1 MIVVGDGFRS
11 SNETFRILRG
21 RKVICEER
29 EGSAAS
35 RLTAEIEESGGDEA
49 RLNAV
54 RVLRRDM
61 ATTGLAC
68 GSCDDR
74 QTR

>member
-11 SNETFRILRG
+11 SNETLRSLRG

-35 RLTAEIEESGGDEA
+35 RLTAEIGDGG

-61 ATTGLAC
+61 ATTGLVC
-68 GSCDDR
+68 GSVMMIVK
-74 QTR
+74 TR